1 MRIKLFSL
9 LIFIFLLPS
18 CEKEESRHTLPYAR
32 VYFRIDINGIDSDL
46 THFSH
51 KTFSKGRT
59 IGETV
64 GYAGLLAFRD
74 GNGYIYV
81 YDLACPY
88 EKDRYV
94 KIVPDDAGKAVC
106 PQCGSEY
113 VIMYGTSERNGTLG
127 LGTPVKGKGP
137 ATQPLQSYL
146 VTGTQR
152 QGEFLVI
159 N

>member
-18 CEKEESRHTLPYAR
+18 CEKEESRYTLPYAR
-32 VYFRIDINGIDSDL
+32 VYFRIDINGRDSDL

-51 KTFSKGRT
+51 KTFTKPNTAAES
-59 IGETV
+59 V
-64 GYAGLLAFRD
+64 GYAGLLVFRD
-74 GNGYIYV
+74 YNGDIFA

-88 EKDRYV
+88 EKDKNIQV
-94 KIVPDDAGKAVC
+94 KPNSSGHAVC
-106 PQCGSEY
+106 PQCDSEY